1 MGKIIGIIAI
11 ILLLFT
17 IWCLLKTE
25 FVTWNNKT
33 EGSATINGKTGLT
46 VYTVSDGTITIKGT
60 LADFLG
66 KDANNSALPLSFYA
80 ASKVTKGTD
89 GKLVESPAKLD
100 VDNVSLYKYID
111 IAGFSK
117 EIDLSFTGKELSSNM
132 GGMRVGFDL
141 PNLGLFKENLSN
153 LVILD
158 ETDNYYYIDEAKAN
172 LLIKAAGVDVEI
184 QTFRN
189 AIFSYKR
196 DAWIKLYS
204 LVEILA
210 PGQFAE
216 NRPDGKDTSL
226 VELLDILVGD
236 IFIVSSAARA
246 AAGVA
251 IQSADITIILKTT
264 GDAVCW
270 GLNVQSADTDISKTK

>member
-1 MGKIIGIIAI
+1 M
-11 ILLLFT
+11 
-17 IWCLLKTE
+17 
-25 FVTWNNKT
+25 
-33 EGSATINGKTGLT
+33 
-46 VYTVSDGTITIKGT
+46 
-60 LADFLG
+60 
-66 KDANNSALPLSFYA
+66 
-80 ASKVTKGTD
+80 
-89 GKLVESPAKLD
+89 
-100 VDNVSLYKYID
+100 
-111 IAGFSK
+111 
-117 EIDLSFTGKELSSNM
+117 SFTGKELSSNM